1 MKKEINCSVVAGHSS
16 SQQTLI
22 SSIRTVLAL
31 AKIRATR
38 NNKHDKNETHV
49 VQKGKNG
56 DVMSTSH
63 LMMWFEKVAVD
74 CGIEDVRAIGS
85 GDSRTDACC

>member
-1 MKKEINCSVVAGHSS
+1 M
-16 SQQTLI
+16 T
-22 SSIRTVLAL
+22 
-31 AKIRATR
+31 
-38 NNKHDKNETHV
+38 KNETHV

-56 DVMSTSH
+56 GLTSCPPFTV
-63 LMMWFEKVAVD
+63 MMWFEKVAVD